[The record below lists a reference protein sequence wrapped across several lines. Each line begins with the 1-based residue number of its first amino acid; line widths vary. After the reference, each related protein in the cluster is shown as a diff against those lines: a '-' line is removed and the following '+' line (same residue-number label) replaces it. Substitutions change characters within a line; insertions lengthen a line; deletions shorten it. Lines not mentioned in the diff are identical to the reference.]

1 MPPTSPTSSAKPV
14 NRSPTRA
21 ARHLAGQASMPCR
34 TGACRSASM
43 TTLTSLRNGHGGR
56 LRPQSGKGPS
66 PAGEPGVSRQSRL
79 PVNDEIK
86 NALAVGPRISYIM
99 DFPHTGARMATRQMK
114 MPVKDDS
121 APEIEAVMS
130 HSKRP
135 ERGRYLLQVD
145 RQTKGSYTALDA
157 AQAAALAI
165 KKAYPIVQVSVYDSV
180 DNSNTMIE
188 APAKA

>member
-1 MPPTSPTSSAKPV
+1 
-14 NRSPTRA
+14 
-21 ARHLAGQASMPCR
+21 
-34 TGACRSASM
+34 
-43 TTLTSLRNGHGGR
+43 
-56 LRPQSGKGPS
+56 
-66 PAGEPGVSRQSRL
+66 
-79 PVNDEIK
+79 
-86 NALAVGPRISYIM
+86 
-99 DFPHTGARMATRQMK
+99 MATRQMK

-121 APEIEAVMS
+121 AIAMEAAPS
-130 HSKRP
+130 QSKRP

-188 APAKA
+188 AAAKAP